1 MTTMADPRQALRQKL
16 AEVLGER
23 HAETLMRALPT
34 PDGVDLATRSDSDA
48 LGTRIDGID
57 SRLGALEA
65 RMGALEGRM
74 GALEG
79 RMGALEGRM
88 DALEARMDALEARME
103 RVEVRLDMVFEALRA
118 QSESFGSEL
127 RAQTRTFMLSQMGA
141 MATIGA
147 VFTAALAIT

>member
-1 MTTMADPRQALRQKL
+1 LVAFEQETLTTMADPRQALRQKL

-34 PDGVDLATRSDSDA
+34 PEGIDLATRSDTDA
-48 LGTRIDGID
+48 LGTRIDGLGTRI
-57 SRLGALEA
+57 GALEN
-65 RMGALEGRM
+65 
-74 GALEG
+74 
-79 RMGALEGRM
+79 RM
-88 DALEARMDALEARME
+88 DALEMRMDALAVRME

-127 RAQTRTFMLSQMGA
+127 RAQTRTFMLSQVGA

-147 VFTAALAIT
+147 VFTAALVIN

>member
-34 PDGVDLATRSDSDA
+34 PEGIDLATRSDIDA
-48 LGTRIDGID
+48 LGARIDGLGTRIDGLGTRID
-57 SRLGALEA
+57 GLET
-65 RMGALEGRM
+65 
-74 GALEG
+74 
-79 RMGALEGRM
+79 RM
-88 DALEARMDALEARME
+88 DALETRMDAQGRRMDALETRME
-103 RVEVRLDMVFEALRA
+103 RVEMRLDMVFEALRA

-127 RAQTRTFMLSQMGA
+127 RAQTRTFVLSQVGA
-141 MATIGA
+141 MAALGA